1 MTANYAIAVQGTLDA
16 PSIIVSQ
23 ETQTNLGPT
32 YALMVLPSLASAQD
46 LIDGLSEAI
55 AKASDRSAIPH
66 FKAST

>member
-1 MTANYAIAVQGTLDA
+1 MTTDYAIAVQGTIDA

-46 LIDGLSEAI
+46 LIDGLSEAV
-55 AKASDRSAIPH
+55 AKASGLSAIPH
-66 FKAST
+66 FKASA